1 MKPIRKIDTV
11 NLHFMDTH
19 LIWTP
24 RYYGQLSLTLF
35 LRKAPTFSLNLTHL
49 IQTPVNKNNRHL
61 FLAQSTESH
70 RKSCNLTNADT
81 YQLFIVKDLSF
92 LKVKK
97 KPLLHSMSISSEPYN
112 SPGRMNCRHQTI
124 LASIGLCR
132 ERFCLMQ

>member
-1 MKPIRKIDTV
+1 MKPIRKINTV
-11 NLHFMDTH
+11 KPHFMDTH

-24 RYYGQLSLTLF
+24 RYYGQLSLFLGKTL
-35 LRKAPTFSLNLTHL
+35 TFSLNLTHL
-49 IQTPVNKNNRHL
+49 IRTLVNKNNRHL

-92 LKVKK
+92 LKVNI

-112 SPGRMNCRHQTI
+112 SPRRMNCRHQTI

>member
-1 MKPIRKIDTV
+1 MKPIRKINTV
-11 NLHFMDTH
+11 KPHFMDTR

-24 RYYGQLSLTLF
+24 RYYGQFSLSLGKALTL
-35 LRKAPTFSLNLTHL
+35 SLNLTHL

-70 RKSCNLTNADT
+70 RKSRNLTNADT

-92 LKVKK
+92 LKVNK
-97 KPLLHSMSISSEPYN
+97 KPLLHSMSTSSEPYN